1 MKRLILA
8 LLACCWAAAPAAA
21 EDNSLIAQLAT
32 DHVDITMHFTGEDI
46 LFFGALNRPG
56 DVVIKVTSPAQTVA
70 MSRKLKVGPVW
81 LSNGKLTLEGTP
93 GLMYLLSSKPL
104 REILPG
110 DEAARYGLSLQAG
123 YAQGK
128 ITETTP
134 GFPDVNDAFLR
145 LKQEKAYYQQ
155 VDNSVTLIS
164 NRLFFTRLTLPAKLP
179 LGAYQVEVYL
189 VRDGKVV
196 SHRSS
201 QLDVRQVSLELWV
214 SNVAYRHP
222 WTYGVS
228 FTLLAILIGL
238 GLGMWLRR
246 DKDD

>member
-1 MKRLILA
+1 
-8 LLACCWAAAPAAA
+8 
-21 EDNSLIAQLAT
+21 
-32 DHVDITMHFTGEDI
+32 
-46 LFFGALNRPG
+46 
-56 DVVIKVTSPAQTVA
+56 
-70 MSRKLKVGPVW
+70 
-81 LSNGKLTLEGTP
+81 
-93 GLMYLLSSKPL
+93 
-104 REILPG
+104 
-110 DEAARYGLSLQAG
+110 
-123 YAQGK
+123 
-128 ITETTP
+128 
-134 GFPDVNDAFLR
+134 
-145 LKQEKAYYQQ
+145 
-155 VDNSVTLIS
+155 
-164 NRLFFTRLTLPAKLP
+164 
-179 LGAYQVEVYL
+179 L